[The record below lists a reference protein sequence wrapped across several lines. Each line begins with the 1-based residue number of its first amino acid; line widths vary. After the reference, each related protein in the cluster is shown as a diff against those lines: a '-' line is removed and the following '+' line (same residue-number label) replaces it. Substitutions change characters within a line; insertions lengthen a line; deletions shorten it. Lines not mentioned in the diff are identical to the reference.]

1 MLVVIKLAT
10 MENINIEKLIE
21 EHRLDE
27 ALEALNARL
36 ESNKSVKNLL
46 LGGKITMMQQKYGDS
61 LNFFYKVLEIEP
73 DNVEAQSKIS
83 SIRGIL
89 NITNSF
95 YFENTYL
102 DSSLYE

>member
-10 MENINIEKLIE
+10 MENNIEKLIE

-27 ALEALNARL
+27 ALEALYPRL
-36 ESNKSVKNLL
+36 ESDKSVKNLL
-46 LGGKITMMQQKYGDS
+46 LGGKITMMQQKYGDA

-102 DSSLYE
+102 DSSFYE

>member
-1 MLVVIKLAT
+1 MIKLAT

-46 LGGKITMMQQKYGDS
+46 LGGKITMMQQS
-61 LNFFYKVLEIEP
+61 TAIRELFYKVLEIEP
-73 DNVEAQSKIS
+73 DNVEARRKYP
-83 SIRGIL
+83 L
-89 NITNSF
+89 
-95 YFENTYL
+95 
-102 DSSLYE
+102 

>member
-1 MLVVIKLAT
+1 
-10 MENINIEKLIE
+10 MENNNIEKLIDE
-21 EHRLDE
+21 YRLDE

-36 ESNKSVKNLL
+36 KSEKSVKNLL

-61 LNFFYKVLEIEP
+61 LNFFIKLEIEP
-73 DNVEAQSKIS
+73 NNIEAQSKIS